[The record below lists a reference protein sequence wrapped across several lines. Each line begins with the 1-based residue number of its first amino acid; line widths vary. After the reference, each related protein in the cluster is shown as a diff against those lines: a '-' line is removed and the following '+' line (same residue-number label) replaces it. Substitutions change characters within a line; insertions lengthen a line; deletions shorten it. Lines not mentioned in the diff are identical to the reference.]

1 MSTRLQLP
9 NFTPLPRPALR
20 AIPSFASTRPRPLRR
35 RRHQAIAPARR
46 PSLTAIALR
55 GIELL
60 VVSSAVIVLV
70 VTPWPHEQLA
80 PSVQADGL
88 RVSL

>member
-1 MSTRLQLP
+1 M
-9 NFTPLPRPALR
+9 
-20 AIPSFASTRPRPLRR
+20 
-35 RRHQAIAPARR
+35 
-46 PSLTAIALR
+46 ALR